1 MAQESKVIENVTA
14 SKAAEKKLYVS
25 REVFGKSDSGED
37 LYSYYIDAT
46 FRGQKNRISLQA
58 EDNGSY
64 SMLNIIFANALMV
77 EARFVESVFKPDED
91 SAPIVTLSVEVF
103 VFDENDGVE
112 YSAPLKGQRKSD
124 KTCLANLYQLYKAKK
139 PNK

>member
-1 MAQESKVIENVTA
+1 MAQESKVTEKVME
-14 SKAAEKKLYVS
+14 SKAAERKLLVS
-25 REVFGKSDSGED
+25 REVFGESDSGEP
-37 LYSYYIDAT
+37 LYSYYIDAI
-46 FRGQKNRISLQA
+46 FRGQKSRISLQA

-64 SMLNIIFANALMV
+64 TLLNIIFSNSLTA

-103 VFDENDGVE
+103 VFDETDGVE